1 MYPARYKGTGK
12 QTIITDRISVLMPL
26 KLSTSF
32 RPFHKAE
39 LSLESPSPLVYCNE
53 MVFVANFMGIVW
65 FLYVQK
71 AVNLDSKCTSLTEI
85 RPSRLH
91 FMKI

>member
-1 MYPARYKGTGK
+1 
-12 QTIITDRISVLMPL
+12 MPL

-32 RPFHKAE
+32 LPF
-39 LSLESPSPLVYCNE
+39 
-53 MVFVANFMGIVW
+53 VW
-65 FLYVQK
+65 FLYDIYMTLYGFYMFKKQ
-71 AVNLDSKCTSLTEI
+71 LTWIQKCTSLTEI

>member
-1 MYPARYKGTGK
+1 MYPARYEGTGK
-12 QTIITDRISVLMPL
+12 QTIATDRISVVMPL

-32 RPFHKAE
+32 LPF
-39 LSLESPSPLVYCNE
+39 
-53 MVFVANFMGIVW
+53 VW
-65 FLYVQK
+65 FLYDIYMTLYGFYMFKKQ
-71 AVNLDSKCTSLTEI
+71 LTWIQKCTSLTEI